1 LIKSDREVEERLRT
15 ILERIRMGRRGDD
28 RMELEGKKAALLV
41 AKDYEDLEFWYPYY
55 RMTEA
60 GAEVVIVGTADGD
73 DVVESKH
80 GYPAEIDSRADSAL
94 MEAEKLDGLV
104 VPGGWAPDRLRR
116 CERTLELVRTVFEDG
131 KVVAAICHGPQ
142 VLISADVVR
151 GKRMTSAPAIKD
163 DMRNAGAVWVDDE
176 VIVDGNMISSRSPP
190 DLPAFCRE
198 IIGAMK

>member
-1 LIKSDREVEERLRT
+1 
-15 ILERIRMGRRGDD
+15 
-28 RMELEGKKAALLV
+28 MELEGKKVALLV
-41 AKDYEDLEFWYPYY
+41 AKDYEDFEFWYPYY

-60 GAEVVIVGTADGD
+60 GVEVVIVGTADGD

-80 GYPAEIDSRADSAL
+80 AYPAEIDLRADSAL
-94 MEAEKLDGLV
+94 MEAEKLDGLI

-116 CERTLELVRTVFEDG
+116 CEKTLDLVRTVFEDG

-151 GKRMTSAPAIKD
+151 GRRMTSAPAIRD
-163 DMRNAGAVWVDDE
+163 DMRNAGAIWTDDE
-176 VIVDGNMISSRSPP
+176 VVVDGNVISSRSPT

-198 IIGAMK
+198 IFRALR